1 MKKSILVALSVAFLG
16 FTACSEDTMDDINKD
31 EYHPAP
37 ELVPAYL
44 QLSEAIMNTGFSTVS
59 GDLAFYLSSWT
70 EQEFGTGNNQLKNA
84 ELRNSNEW
92 SASSTFNNV
101 WSGTY
106 GNLMN
111 IQQMIDKV
119 ENNVSGNEGQLDI
132 LGIAQVLKVMEY
144 GVLTDMFGDIPYSEA
159 LKGAEN
165 LQPGLDSQKA
175 IYADLI
181 ATLDK
186 AIGNLQQAV
195 DGKMNNVANQDLVF
209 GGDMSQW
216 LAAAYGLKARYLIH
230 QSAVDNSVYASAEAA
245 AQKAIELGFAG
256 MTITEFNGVTCD
268 NPWSAYHWS
277 REYTACSTTVT
288 NMMEKYNDPRMDV
301 YTYFGK
307 AVAQNPGDETA
318 AKESSSTAFGYPY
331 WLDLGSQPIHLLSQ
345 AEVYFILAETQLR
358 QGKDATEAF
367 QAAVASSVADIL
379 TICGE
384 DDSVAA
390 DYAASLGTPTLQTL
404 FEQKYLAQIV
414 DEQVETFNDMRRCE
428 AMGENWIQLT
438 NPKNTQSG
446 LNRLPKRLPYGS
458 DSVLNNPKIAEAY
471 GDGFYIYDQPVW
483 WAGGSR

>member
-70 EQEFGTGNNQLKNA
+70 EQEFGMGNNQLMKA
-84 ELRNSNEW
+84 ELRNSIEW
-92 SASSTFNNV
+92 TASSTFNNV

-106 GNLMN
+106 GNLLN

-119 ENNVSGNEGQLDI
+119 ENNVSGNEGQLDV

-268 NPWSAYHWS
+268 NPWSAFVWS
-277 REYTACSTTVT
+277 RGYTGSSTTVT
-288 NMMEKYNDPRMDV
+288 NMMEKYNDPRIDL
-301 YTYFGK
+301 YLAGGEAF
-307 AVAQNPGDETA
+307 NPGDAEGSKISWA
-318 AKESSSTAFGYPY
+318 PSYPV
-331 WLDLGSQPIHLLSQ
+331 WFDLGSQPIHLLSE

-367 QAAVASSVADIL
+367 QAAVASSVADIM

-390 DYAASLGTPTLQTL
+390 DYAASLGTPTLKTL

-414 DEQVETFNDMRRCE
+414 DEQVETFNDIRRCE
-428 AMGENWIQLT
+428 AMGESWIQLT
-438 NPKNTQSG
+438 NPMNTQSG